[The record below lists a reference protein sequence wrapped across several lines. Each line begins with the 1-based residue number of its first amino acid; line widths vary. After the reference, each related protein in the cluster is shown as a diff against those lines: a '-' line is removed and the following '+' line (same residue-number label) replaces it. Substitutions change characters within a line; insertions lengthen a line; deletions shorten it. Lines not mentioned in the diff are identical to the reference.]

1 MPTSLHKYPAL
12 EPKGKQK
19 PREVWKDVC
28 TQEVESE
35 QEVGTGYKASKPVSF
50 DPLPP
55 LRLYYGTVLFGHSHW
70 IFATGNNTLLEHI
83 VYCLSFPQAFSYFT
97 SLVMERGIL
106 IMNNSC
112 LAIHCKL
119 HLVEIQLVTLAAH
132 GKPLLQHHEYSS
144 QHLWVVN
151 VPFLFFLHQLQQ
163 HSQIPHSINELNK
176 IFDICS
182 FYIHMSQKV
191 TLGGNYPFTDLWNKI
206 FHHFQLEKN
215 SSIFTENWT

>member
-1 MPTSLHKYPAL
+1 
-12 EPKGKQK
+12 
-19 PREVWKDVC
+19 
-28 TQEVESE
+28 
-35 QEVGTGYKASKPVSF
+35 
-50 DPLPP
+50 
-55 LRLYYGTVLFGHSHW
+55 
-70 IFATGNNTLLEHI
+70 
-83 VYCLSFPQAFSYFT
+83 
-97 SLVMERGIL
+97 
-106 IMNNSC
+106 
-112 LAIHCKL
+112 
-119 HLVEIQLVTLAAH
+119 
-132 GKPLLQHHEYSS
+132 
-144 QHLWVVN
+144 LWVVN